1 MEDPRVSTGWE
12 SVVAALV
19 AEGVKRV
26 YGLPGDPVH
35 LYDALYDVPA
45 IQAILVRHECS
56 GVFMA
61 MAEARLTGE
70 VTVCHGSPGPG
81 TTNLVSGLNE
91 ALSSCSPLVCITSSA
106 PASLV
111 GMGAF
116 QELDVQ
122 RLAAPV
128 TKWSV
133 RVDRVERIPWAMR
146 RAFSI
151 ARHGVPGPVLVEIPV
166 DVGLARWEAGPYR
179 PGPALE
185 PAVGAAAAIEEA
197 AGLLRAARRPVLV
210 AGGGAVLARAG
221 EELVALAEQEHIPL
235 MTTFSGRGIVP
246 EDHPLAFGLVG
257 LYLTKPGKQVY
268 DEADLLVTV
277 GSRMEGFQSGDWQLY
292 PDDARFLQID
302 LDPFAIGRNWLPD
315 SAVVGDAKFA
325 VRGLRRALSQDGG
338 CREERSARLREAAA
352 MKDEFARSVD
362 RECAEAVSTPLKS
375 KRIVHELNEVY
386 GHDTVL
392 VNENGGQDLWSY
404 YHPYYRV
411 LDAGHLVPMGE
422 QTCMGAGVTGAIGA
436 KLAWPDRKVVCVTGD
451 GAFQM
456 MPQELSTAVQYSAPV
471 TWIVLDSRSLGW
483 SKWSQQQRGGRYIAT
498 DFTAQPSISALARAH
513 GCHAEEVSR
522 PEDIR
527 GALERALKAT
537 EGGTPAVVS
546 FQVDTFD
553 YSPGFRAFP
562 GKAWED

>member
-1 MEDPRVSTGWE
+1 MKDAMGSTGWD
-12 SVVAALV
+12 SVVDALV

-45 IQAILVRHECS
+45 IQAVLVRHECS

-61 MAEARLTGE
+61 MAEARLTRQ
-70 VTVCHGSPGPG
+70 VAVCHGSPGPG
-81 TTNLVSGLNE
+81 TTNLISGLNE
-91 ALSSCSPLVCITSSA
+91 ALSSCSPLVCITASA
-106 PASLV
+106 PTSLV

-122 RLAAPV
+122 GLAAPV

-151 ARHGVPGPVLVEIPV
+151 ARNGVPGPVLVEIPV
-166 DVGLARWEAGPYR
+166 DVGLARWQAEPYQAAPTPEPVAG
-179 PGPALE
+179 ADTAIE
-185 PAVGAAAAIEEA
+185 KAAA
-197 AGLLRAARRPVLV
+197 LLRAAERPVLV
-210 AGGGAVLARAG
+210 AGGGAILAGA
-221 EELVALAEQEHIPL
+221 EEDLLDLAEQEHIPL
-235 MTTFSGRGIVP
+235 MTTFSGRGAVA

-268 DEADLLVTV
+268 DQADLLVTV

-302 LDPFAIGRNWLPD
+302 LDPCAIGRNWLPD
-315 SAVVGDAKFA
+315 AAVVGDAKL
-325 VRGLRRALSQDGG
+325 VVQQLRRALSADSGR
-338 CREERSARLREAAA
+338 REERSARLQEAVA
-352 MKDEFARSVD
+352 MKEEFAHSVD
-362 RECAEAVSTPLKS
+362 RECAEATSTPLKT

-386 GHDTVL
+386 GHGTVL

-436 KLAWPDRKVVCVTGD
+436 KLAWPDKKVVCVTGD

-456 MPQELSTAVQYSAPV
+456 MPQELSTAVQYGAPV
-471 TWIVLDSRSLGW
+471 TWIVLDSKSLGW
-483 SKWSQQQRGGRYIAT
+483 SKWSQQKRGGRYIAT
-498 DFTAQPSISALARAH
+498 DFTAQPAIAALARAH
-513 GCHAEEVSR
+513 GCRGEEVTR
-522 PEDIR
+522 PEDIK

-537 EGGTPAVVS
+537 EGGSPAVVS
-546 FQVDTFD
+546 FLVDGFD

-562 GKAWED
+562 GKVWDV

>member
-1 MEDPRVSTGWE
+1 
-12 SVVAALV
+12 
-19 AEGVKRV
+19 
-26 YGLPGDPVH
+26 
-35 LYDALYDVPA
+35 
-45 IQAILVRHECS
+45 
-56 GVFMA
+56 
-61 MAEARLTGE
+61 
-70 VTVCHGSPGPG
+70 
-81 TTNLVSGLNE
+81 
-91 ALSSCSPLVCITSSA
+91 
-106 PASLV
+106 
-111 GMGAF
+111 
-116 QELDVQ
+116 
-122 RLAAPV
+122 
-128 TKWSV
+128 
-133 RVDRVERIPWAMR
+133 
-146 RAFSI
+146 
-151 ARHGVPGPVLVEIPV
+151 
-166 DVGLARWEAGPYR
+166 
-179 PGPALE
+179 
-185 PAVGAAAAIEEA
+185 
-197 AGLLRAARRPVLV
+197 
-210 AGGGAVLARAG
+210 
-221 EELVALAEQEHIPL
+221 

-392 VNENGGQDLWSY
+392 INENGGQDLWSY

-436 KLAWPDRKVVCVTGD
+436 KLAWPDRKVVCVTGY

-483 SKWSQQQRGGRYIAT
+483 SKWSQRQRGGRYIAT